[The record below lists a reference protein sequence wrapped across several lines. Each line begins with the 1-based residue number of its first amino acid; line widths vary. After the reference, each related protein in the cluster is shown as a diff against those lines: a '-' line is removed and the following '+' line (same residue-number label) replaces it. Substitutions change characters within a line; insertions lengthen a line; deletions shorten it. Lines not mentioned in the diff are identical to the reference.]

1 MSSFD
6 FEYKRSLDL
15 SQPTVEKV
23 HVAANQTIVAG
34 NLLVVSSGRAAKAA
48 AAAAYNTVLGVALAD
63 ITTGGSVGDDDV
75 IPVLILT
82 QYAVLRATYLPGVS
96 KTSLAAGD
104 KFGTMYDIDV
114 NGATGKQTVNLGDTE
129 GGFLKVV
136 GYDNDNKTV
145 DVIVA
150 AGHLWNSCQVAATGD

>member
-1 MSSFD
+1 MSAFD

-23 HVAANQTIVAG
+23 HVAANQTIVVG
-34 NLLVVSSGRAAKAA
+34 NLLVVSSGLAAKAA
-48 AAAAYNTVLGVALAD
+48 AAPASNTVLGVALAD
-63 ITTGGSVGDDDV
+63 ITTGATVGDDDV
-75 IPVLILT
+75 IPILILT
-82 QYAVLRATYLPGVS
+82 QYAVLRATYLPGT
-96 KTSLAAGD
+96 KTSLTAAD

-114 NGATGKQTVNLGDTE
+114 DGTTGKQTVKLDDTT
-129 GGFLKVV
+129 GGFLKVI

-150 AGHLWNSCQVAATGD
+150 AGYLWNSC